1 MKKIYILALFLISS
15 LALNADSLNIQD
27 SRIFDKIIK
36 EQLGNFEPAYKITIA
51 VNITIDEDG
60 EFSYEILNDS
70 SIEGFKDDL
79 EKFLD
84 TKTDTKFPTFKNQK
98 TTMKVEFTPKDL
110 TKMQE
115 DKYNKYPYDHKRK
128 Y

>member
-1 MKKIYILALFLISS
+1 MKKTYILALFLISS
-15 LALNADSLNIQD
+15 LSLKADSLNIQD
-27 SRIFDKIIK
+27 SKIFNKIMK

-70 SIEGFKDDL
+70 SIEGFKYEL
-79 EKFLD
+79 ERFLD
-84 TKTDTKFPTFKNQK
+84 TKIDTKFPTFKNQK
-98 TTMKVEFTPKDL
+98 TTMKIEFTPKDL
-110 TKMQE
+110 TKTQE
-115 DKYNKYPYDHKRK
+115 DKYKKNPYNEKRK